1 MAFLSRVNVH
11 RSHKQRKCLQHHQ
24 AFVEVFFFFFVSPGK
39 NGSIYFPGWLNV
51 GYFFAGKKGEKETF
65 LAGEMPFW

>member
-1 MAFLSRVNVH
+1 MIFLVRVYVH
-11 RSHKQRKCLQHHQ
+11 RSHKQRKCLKHHQ
-24 AFVEVFFFFFVSPGK
+24 AFVEVFFCVSPGK

-65 LAGEMPFW
+65 LADEMPFW